1 VIDLGDYRAISDIGS
16 SLINLIWGNIKND
29 KDFLANV
36 GLESQNQISLSS
48 PDEDTGQRATLT
60 LFLYHINEDT
70 NLKNQASEQIWP
82 DKSRRPP
89 LPLSLFYM
97 ITPNTKSNEKNH
109 LLLGR
114 VLQIF
119 NDNPIVRSPVLQASL
134 AGEEIKLIFSS
145 LSLDD
150 INKIWSIVSKS
161 RSYNLSAYYEVTPVR
176 IASKESETARRV
188 REAELKFGFGG
199 TNERSR

>member
-1 VIDLGDYRAISDIGS
+1 MGDYYAISDVGS
-16 SLINLIWGNIKND
+16 SLINLIWGNIRND
-29 KDFLANV
+29 KNFLENV
-36 GLESQNQISLSS
+36 KLESQKQLSLSS
-48 PDEDTGQRATLT
+48 PDESTGQVTTLS
-60 LFLYHINEDT
+60 LFLYHINEDA
-70 NLKNQASEQIWP
+70 NLKNQAPEQIWP
-82 DKSRRPP
+82 DKSRKSP

-97 ITPNTKSNEKNH
+97 ITPNAKSNEMNH

-119 NDNPIVRSPVLQASL
+119 NDNPIIRSPVLQGSL
-134 AGEEIKLIFSS
+134 AGEEIKLIFNS

-161 RSYNLSAYYEVTPVR
+161 RSYSLSAYYEVTPVR
-176 IASKESETARRV
+176 IASKESETAKRV
-188 REAELKFGFGG
+188 KEAELKFGSGG